1 MSGWLLIIFLLL
13 LGGIISSFGD
23 LLGTK
28 IGKARFSI
36 FKLRPRKTATLI
48 TIITGSLISASSISL
63 ILLVNSQLRVGLF
76 RLGDLQKK
84 LQDNRTLLSSLE
96 LETKNLEGKINQKEK
111 QLTQLKSERKNLE
124 GTIIQKEEE
133 LTQLERNIIALRSG
147 KVVISSG
154 QSIFI
159 SEINS
164 AKKSKIDSQL
174 ETIIKYANRF
184 TQEKVRPN
192 FDEPRSI
199 LVLNRNNIE
208 ELKKT
213 ISMGGEWVINIKSVR
228 NVLKGEKYVYVL
240 AELIENKIIVSKD
253 ETIFVSDLREDLN
266 NIDDFQSNIKL
277 LLTEALAEAKR
288 RGSIATRINLKG
300 DSINKL
306 QSFIRRNKAFD
317 FQFEVVSLRDSKTA
331 QPIIVE
337 IKVSKLLK

>member
-13 LGGIISSFGD
+13 LGGLISSFGD

-48 TIITGSLISASSISL
+48 TIITGSIISVSSISL

-96 LETKNLEGKINQKEK
+96 SERKNLEGTIIQKE
-111 QLTQLKSERKNLE
+111 QELTQLKSERKNLE
-124 GTIIQKEEE
+124 GTIIQKEYE
-133 LTQLERNIIALRSG
+133 LTQLEKNIIALRSG

-154 QSIFI
+154 QSIFV
-159 SEINS
+159 SEIESDNRFT
-164 AKKSKIDSQL
+164 IDSQL
-174 ETIIKYANRF
+174 ESIINNANMF
-184 TQEKVRPN
+184 TQKIVRPN

-199 LVLNRNNIE
+199 LVLNKNNID

-213 ISMGGEWVINIKSVR
+213 ISMGGEWIINIKSVR
-228 NVLKGEKYVYVL
+228 NVLKGDKYVYVL
-240 AELIENKIIVSKD
+240 AELIENKVIVLKD
-253 ETIFVSDLREDLN
+253 ETIFISDSKDDLN
-266 NIDDFQSNIKL
+266 NISDFKTNIDL

-288 RGSIATRINLKG
+288 RGSIATRINFKG
-300 DSINKL
+300 DSIKKL
-306 QSFIRRNKAFD
+306 QSFMRRNKAFD

-331 QPIIVE
+331 QPIVVE